1 MNVKSLLVAGGGT
14 AGLIAAIILKKNLNI
29 QIDVV
34 HSSNIGIVGV
44 GEGST
49 EHFKDFMDFVGID
62 QYELIKSCD
71 ATYKSGIM
79 FENWTEKPYLHSVG
93 SQWNVKNAQYSF
105 VYANQISKQDD
116 RITDDLQWQ
125 NKINKWFL
133 NQRDQFP
140 YNQFHFN
147 THKLNEFLINVAKSL
162 GINFYDDEI
171 TAVNVNEQGNI
182 QSIIGNLNEY
192 RYDFYIDSTGFKRI
206 LIDKLGA
213 KWQSYGKYLKMKSAI
228 TFQTPDEENYN
239 LWTVARAM
247 DAGWMF
253 RIPVWGRYGNGYIFD
268 SDYTDKEQAHKEVEL
283 YFNKKI
289 EIGKE
294 FHFDPGAL
302 DKVWINNCVAIGLSG
317 SFVEPLEASSIGTS
331 IQQSFLLMHRLQNYD
346 QNVID
351 DYNKSFNDI
360 MENIRDFLIL
370 HYMTRKTNTDF
381 WRDLANLEIPNSLG
395 SKLERWQHKLPI
407 NEDFSHLS
415 NYKLFGSDN
424 FIMCMHG
431 LGLFNRNS
439 IKQEFES
446 KSIMIQ
452 EEANKLIQKQFE
464 FNNSIESVSHKEM
477 ISLIRNYF

>member
-268 SDYTDKEQAHKEVEL
+268 S
-283 YFNKKI
+283 
-289 EIGKE
+289 
-294 FHFDPGAL
+294 
-302 DKVWINNCVAIGLSG
+302 
-317 SFVEPLEASSIGTS
+317 
-331 IQQSFLLMHRLQNYD
+331 NY
-346 QNVID
+346 
-351 DYNKSFNDI
+351 Y
-360 MENIRDFLIL
+360 LI
-370 HYMTRKTNTDF
+370 
-381 WRDLANLEIPNSLG
+381 
-395 SKLERWQHKLPI
+395 
-407 NEDFSHLS
+407 
-415 NYKLFGSDN
+415 
-424 FIMCMHG
+424 
-431 LGLFNRNS
+431 
-439 IKQEFES
+439 
-446 KSIMIQ
+446 
-452 EEANKLIQKQFE
+452 
-464 FNNSIESVSHKEM
+464 
-477 ISLIRNYF
+477 